1 MSTVKAYY
9 DGLTFVPIEPVFVP
23 KGRIVN
29 LSIVHEDTTGLKE
42 SEKLAAFK
50 KLTQE
55 IRELNQTE
63 PLSQEFDNII
73 SNRVNFTR
81 ELNL

>member
-23 KGRIVN
+23 KGRIVS
-29 LSIVHEDTTGLKE
+29 LSIVHEDTTCLKE

-55 IRELNQTE
+55 IHELNQAE
-63 PLSQEFDNII
+63 PLTPEFDSMI
-73 SNRVNFTR
+73 SKRVNFTR